1 MVAVEK
7 NPLSPNASHGF
18 FFFYKL
24 MNYARAS
31 KWSFQSVIITCS
43 KIDTSKKTPDSVKV
57 NMLAYMCRGFDFSE
71 LCSPFTET
79 LLQSYPTTRQD
90 VINGYLS
97 SFLKRAS
104 AKPGCP
110 RHKVSAQNWF
120 TIAYCG

>member
-1 MVAVEK
+1 
-7 NPLSPNASHGF
+7 
-18 FFFYKL
+18 
-24 MNYARAS
+24 MNYAKAS

-43 KIDTSKKTPDSVKV
+43 KIDTSKKTADSVKV
-57 NMLAYMCRGFDFSE
+57 NMLAYMCRGFDFAE

-120 TIAYCG
+120 TVAYCADDNHETNTF